1 MNFEL
6 KLHFNAEFAST
17 VKWSGPAYYTQADDN
32 NQAHF
37 DYMDISDGIILIT
50 GHRSS
55 AVGLEQIL
63 FNPSSTLYFQI
74 IKALSFYYLCSG
86 SPITLCKMELLSDI
100 GSTETE
106 TDFLQPF
113 KKKLEAH
120 QIMTV
125 SQMQKLFLFERKVQL
140 FLTSL
145 TYYIKATQDS
155 SFELY
160 WRSFNSL
167 YSIISPSD
175 KDFDKLCNIRLFV
188 EQNRINFSSTLTYIS
203 SDTAQDI
210 RKLRIREYILNNWPS
225 TSLNQ
230 TKSYV
235 ETIKR
240 FSDMRII
247 SVFKDTLPYRI
258 DAVKKHGLDGDINHH
273 IAQCQALNQTD
284 DVELLCF
291 YVLKYAYFIRN
302 KYFHAEKAQPFFIL
316 KKTSETEEMAKIS
329 SIFEYF
335 LADLI
340 RCNVLYL

>member
-140 FLTSL
+140 FLKSL
-145 TYYIKATQDS
+145 TYYIKSLSANKQLWYNSHQRRWKKWKKRATSHGQ
-155 SFELY
+155 Y
-160 WRSFNSL
+160 PMRSGR
-167 YSIISPSD
+167 P
-175 KDFDKLCNIRLFV
+175 
-188 EQNRINFSSTLTYIS
+188 
-203 SDTAQDI
+203 
-210 RKLRIREYILNNWPS
+210 
-225 TSLNQ
+225 
-230 TKSYV
+230 
-235 ETIKR
+235 
-240 FSDMRII
+240 
-247 SVFKDTLPYRI
+247 
-258 DAVKKHGLDGDINHH
+258 
-273 IAQCQALNQTD
+273 
-284 DVELLCF
+284 
-291 YVLKYAYFIRN
+291 
-302 KYFHAEKAQPFFIL
+302 
-316 KKTSETEEMAKIS
+316 
-329 SIFEYF
+329 
-335 LADLI
+335 
-340 RCNVLYL
+340 